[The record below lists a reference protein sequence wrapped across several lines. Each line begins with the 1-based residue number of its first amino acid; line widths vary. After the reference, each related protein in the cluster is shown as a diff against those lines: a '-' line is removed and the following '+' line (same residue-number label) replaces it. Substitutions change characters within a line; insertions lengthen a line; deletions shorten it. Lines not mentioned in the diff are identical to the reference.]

1 MYMCVHKF
9 HNREKK
15 KQRTK
20 QQAKMLAGLKN
31 STHSQDSEWKWSLEM
46 QTEIFRDTML
56 HNGLNGGPPKRYIHV
71 PVHAKLLHLC
81 PTLCDP
87 MD

>member
-1 MYMCVHKF
+1 
-9 HNREKK
+9 
-15 KQRTK
+15 
-20 QQAKMLAGLKN
+20 MLKAL
-31 STHSQDSEWKWSLEM
+31 QLLEMVFILEM

-56 HNGLNGGPPKRYIHV
+56 HNGLNGGPSKRYIHV
-71 PVHAKLLHLC
+71 PVHAKLLHSC